1 MLVIHDLDEYSLTN
15 KSELLKSWG
24 NFKAHNINLSI
35 LGENNTEAVKIFDK
49 AGWE

>member
-1 MLVIHDLDEYSLTN
+1 MAEIELIHVS
-15 KSELLKSWG
+15 KSWG

-35 LGENNTEAVKIFDK
+35 LGKNNTEAVKIFDK